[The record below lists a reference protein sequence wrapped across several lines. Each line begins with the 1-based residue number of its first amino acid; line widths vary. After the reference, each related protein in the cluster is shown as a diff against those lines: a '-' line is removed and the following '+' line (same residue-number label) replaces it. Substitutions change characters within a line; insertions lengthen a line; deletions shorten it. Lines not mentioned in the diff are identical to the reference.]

1 MPDINTEN
9 RLVNSPDLNT
19 KRNSPELFRDMFLAK
34 TAAEDKPAPDDS
46 APGVSLAPT
55 SDRTSAAK
63 PAEAQAPEK
72 CSPILSSA
80 KTAAEDD
87 SARCATSGKDIL
99 PPDFPYADIINLP
112 RPEPKKHKRMT
123 RQDRAAQFAPFAALT
138 GLDEIMEEKEQEALD
153 FNK

>member
-9 RLVNSPDLNT
+9 RSVNSPDLNT
-19 KRNSPELFRDMFLAK
+19 ERNSPEFFRDMFLAK
-34 TAAEDKPAPDDS
+34 TAAEDKPA
-46 APGVSLAPT
+46 
-55 SDRTSAAK
+55 
-63 PAEAQAPEK
+63 EN
-72 CSPILSSA
+72 
-80 KTAAEDD
+80 D
-87 SARCATSGKDIL
+87 SARCATPGKDIL